1 MIHGSRKIKK
11 TMKEVHIMKLEELK
25 AFEAAHP
32 EYKPLFRPIMTE
44 FDRIAKEEFEKAFK
58 AIDERMLALRKE
70 HVEKYHVPE
79 EDVKVIVDSMN
90 EFVKQINADF
100 RKNVHMFFEQNK
112 P

>member
-1 MIHGSRKIKK
+1 
-11 TMKEVHIMKLEELK
+11 MKLEELK

-44 FDRIAKEEFEKAFK
+44 FDRIAKEEFAKAFK
-58 AIDERMLALRKE
+58 AIDERFQALRKE

-79 EDVKVIVDSMN
+79 EDAKFINDAEH
-90 EFVKQINADF
+90 EFIKQIDADF
-100 RKNVHMFFEQNK
+100 RKNVHLFFEKNK